1 MMRNDGPLLISL
13 SAEDRRRLKA
23 LAKRE
28 GLSMA
33 ALIRQRTLKPVGHEA
48 DLLKLLAVAGDDLT
62 MRMDRID
69 TNLARIRALREAA
82 ERAESTRRARQ
93 NLRLQE

>member
-13 SAEDRRRLKA
+13 SAEDRLQLKA

-33 ALIRQRTLKPVGHEA
+33 ALIRQRTFNPGHEA
-48 DLLKLLAVAGDDLT
+48 DLLKLLAVVGDDLT
-62 MRMDRID
+62 VQIDRID